1 MQGGGYEATQPSPL
15 RSMPNGLPSQG
26 AGADY
31 HYRDDSTYLRLIE
44 LVRDFERNDPIIRA
58 AFHRIVSNVVQNGF
72 TLDIDTGDPELDK
85 RIGEELWQ
93 PWAEE
98 PGDCDVQGELTF
110 HEMEQLVCR
119 AVDRDGDIFAVPT
132 TSGHLRFYEADRC
145 RTPLGRHSTGGIVH
159 GVQLNQNRRRMAYY
173 FTREVLEPWRQSL
186 DLADMTRI
194 AARDAT
200 GAANVFHVFAPDR
213 ISQTRGVSACAPSL
227 DTIDK
232 RKRID
237 FAKMVQQ
244 QMVSC
249 YALLIERDSSWNPED
264 AAAANE
270 GDDRKFDRDD
280 YVKGMQRSWE
290 KMFPG
295 MVYDGLPGEKLTGMS
310 TNVPNAEY
318 FEQVMLLLT
327 YIAVSL
333 DLPVQVLLLDPTKTN
348 FSGWRGA
355 VDQARQRWQVRQKNL
370 ISKFHRRVY
379 RWKLRQWLRQHTWLQ
394 DAWLQGG
401 LNVFGHQWNPPAW
414 SYIEPLTD
422 VKADELIVRG
432 GHNSRR
438 GVLAKRGMNYDQVM
452 PQVFGELES
461 ELTACAEIAV
471 RVNEKF
477 EGKPFGKPLDVREVA
492 AARGIIAHGG
502 GATLNASLDGDE
514 GEAAKQTDPAEA
526 AA

>member
-1 MQGGGYEATQPSPL
+1 MSGFYF
-15 RSMPNGLPSQG
+15 LP
-26 AGADY
+26 
-31 HYRDDSTYLRLIE
+31 
-44 LVRDFERNDPIIRA
+44 
-58 AFHRIVSNVVQNGF
+58 
-72 TLDIDTGDPELDK
+72 
-85 RIGEELWQ
+85 
-93 PWAEE
+93 
-98 PGDCDVQGELTF
+98 
-110 HEMEQLVCR
+110 
-119 AVDRDGDIFAVPT
+119 
-132 TSGHLRFYEADRC
+132 
-145 RTPLGRHSTGGIVH
+145 
-159 GVQLNQNRRRMAYY
+159 
-173 FTREVLEPWRQSL
+173 
-186 DLADMTRI
+186 
-194 AARDAT
+194 
-200 GAANVFHVFAPDR
+200 
-213 ISQTRGVSACAPSL
+213 
-227 DTIDK
+227 
-232 RKRID
+232 
-237 FAKMVQQ
+237 
-244 QMVSC
+244 
-249 YALLIERDSSWNPED
+249 
-264 AAAANE
+264 AANE

-438 GVLAKRGMNYDQVM
+438 GVLAKRGMNYEQKLSVM
-452 PQVFGELES
+452 RYLPVTSLMTKKQLSEYLETIQAAYADRVALQFPQEME
-461 ELTACAEIAV
+461 
-471 RVNEKF
+471 
-477 EGKPFGKPLDVREVA
+477 
-492 AARGIIAHGG
+492 
-502 GATLNASLDGDE
+502 
-514 GEAAKQTDPAEA
+514 EAA
-526 AA
+526 